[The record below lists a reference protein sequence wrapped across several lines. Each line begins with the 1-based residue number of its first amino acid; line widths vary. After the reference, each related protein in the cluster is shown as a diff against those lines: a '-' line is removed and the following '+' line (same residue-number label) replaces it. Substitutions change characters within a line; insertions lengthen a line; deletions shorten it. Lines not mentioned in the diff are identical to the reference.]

1 MHFLGR
7 EPTGARLLV
16 LTTVRAE
23 NDTQIG
29 AALAPVAQRVEV
41 GPLSPDAVA
50 ELARAAGQGELADRI
65 LEQTRGHTLFVVEVL
80 RALASGD
87 AGVPASL
94 RTAVL
99 ARIRR
104 AGPPVEALLR
114 SAAVLGATL
123 DPLTLGDMLDL
134 VPAAALELC
143 EAALEARLLWLDGAS
158 APLPGGNALNAAA
171 SETASLIALL
181 AVLAW
186 AVIRPR
192 GWPEAVAA
200 VPAAVILIAI
210 GAIPA
215 GGAGSEAR
223 QLGPVIGFLAAILV
237 LAHLCDDDGLFR
249 ACGGWMARSSAGSPR
264 RLLAQVFVIA
274 SVTTAVLSLDAT
286 VVLLT
291 PVVFATAARLEVR
304 ARPHVY
310 ACTHLANSASLLL
323 PVSNLTNLLAFAASG
338 LAFGHFAA
346 LMAVPWLAAIGVEYA
361 VFSRFFASDLN
372 TGGQNVRPRR
382 DRAGADQDG
391 ADRDEDT
398 KLPVFTVIVV
408 ALTLAGF
415 AGASAAGVN
424 PAWAAFAGAVILA
437 VRALIRRRVAP
448 AGLVR
453 AADLP
458 FLLFVLS
465 LGIVVKAVTD
475 NGLGRALAPLLPGGT
490 SLPALLATAALA
502 AALANVCNNLPA
514 VLVLLPLAAPSG
526 AGAVLAVLLGVN
538 IGPNLTYTGSLAT
551 LLWRRILRHHG
562 SSPDL
567 GEFTRLGL
575 LTVPAGLVIG
585 VLALWAGLHVLG
597 G

>member
-1 MHFLGR
+1 M
-7 EPTGARLLV
+7 
-16 LTTVRAE
+16 
-23 NDTQIG
+23 
-29 AALAPVAQRVEV
+29 
-41 GPLSPDAVA
+41 
-50 ELARAAGQGELADRI
+50 
-65 LEQTRGHTLFVVEVL
+65 
-80 RALASGD
+80 
-87 AGVPASL
+87 
-94 RTAVL
+94 
-99 ARIRR
+99 
-104 AGPPVEALLR
+104 
-114 SAAVLGATL
+114 
-123 DPLTLGDMLDL
+123 
-134 VPAAALELC
+134 
-143 EAALEARLLWLDGAS
+143 
-158 APLPGGNALNAAA
+158 
-171 SETASLIALL
+171 
-181 AVLAW
+181 LAW
-186 AVIRPR
+186 AVSRPR

-200 VPAAVILIAI
+200 VPAAVILIAA

-215 GGAGSEAR
+215 GAAGSEAR

-249 ACGGWMARSSAGSPR
+249 ACGAWMARSSAGPSRRAVPR
-264 RLLAQVFVIA
+264 RLLVQVFVIA

-304 ARPHVY
+304 ARPYVY

-346 LMAVPWLAAIGVEYA
+346 LMAVPWLAAIGVEYV
-361 VFSRFFASDLN
+361 VFGRFFASDLN
-372 TGGQNVRPRR
+372 TGDLNTGDRNTGDRNTGDRNVRPRR
-382 DRAGADQDG
+382 DRARADDDSADDDSADDDSAGHDSAGHDG
-391 ADRDEDT
+391 DT
-398 KLPVFTVIVV
+398 RLPVFTVIVV

-424 PAWAAFAGAVILA
+424 PAWAAFAGAVVLA
-437 VRALIRRRVAP
+437 VRALVRRRVAP
-448 AGLVR
+448 ASLVR

-551 LLWRRILRHHG
+551 LLWRRILAHHG

-585 VLALWAGLHVLG
+585 VLALWAGLHALG